1 MPINVYI
8 NKTNNETT
16 VNTIR
21 RFTRKVQESGVLRY
35 AKSLNYYTRP
45 LSGALKKKRRLK
57 AIAKKAEKQR
67 LYKLGKI

>member
-1 MPINVYI
+1 MPLNVHI
-8 NKTNNETT
+8 VKNGNETSI
-16 VNTIR
+16 NTIR

-35 AKSLNYYTRP
+35 AKSLNYYARP

-57 AIAKKAEKQR
+57 AIAKKAEKHR